1 VIAAHAVNGNCDCH
15 LSGDAGSCKAA
26 ERAGGK
32 MGWGMARSQ
41 PLSAQFKMTECKVVA
56 AAENGKEKA
65 APRR

>member
-15 LSGDAGSCKAA
+15 LSGAAGS
-26 ERAGGK
+26 RDAGGK